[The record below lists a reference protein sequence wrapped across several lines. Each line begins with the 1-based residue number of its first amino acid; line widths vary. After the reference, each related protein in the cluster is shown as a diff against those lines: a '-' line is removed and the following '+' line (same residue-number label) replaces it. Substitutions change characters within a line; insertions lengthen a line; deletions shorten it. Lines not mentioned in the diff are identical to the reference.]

1 MNKEQLKKI
10 MKPLIKECIKEV
22 MFEEGILSGIVAE
35 VAQGLGR
42 TPIVEAQTT
51 QVHQDVQ
58 KAEELKKQQIREQK
72 EKFNT
77 HKKKLL
83 DAIGKESY
91 NGIDLFENTRP
102 LASSGPSPGSGPKYN
117 GPLSNMEPGDQGV
130 NIDSL
135 FGTVG
140 NHWKAHLEADKK

>member
-1 MNKEQLKKI
+1 M
-10 MKPLIKECIKEV
+10 
-22 MFEEGILSGIVAE
+22 
-35 VAQGLGR
+35 
-42 TPIVEAQTT
+42 
-51 QVHQDVQ
+51 
-58 KAEELKKQQIREQK
+58 KKQQIREQK